1 MKRKL
6 MSTRITAVIL
16 AAVLAVVMLAGC
28 GPKETVTTA
37 ATTAAPK
44 EDEAGV
50 SKTLAA
56 LREKGKIVVGSS
68 NDAPFAY
75 IDVATD
81 KFSGIDAEIM
91 IEIAKRLGI
100 DEVEMKIVEWDSLIL
115 ELNNNSI
122 DIIADAMYI
131 TETRKEQIYFTDIW
145 YSEADAVVIP
155 ADSDLNGME
164 DLKDCVVA
172 AQTGSEFLETVQ
184 GWASEGL
191 IKDVAMYAEPD
202 ELLLAVNTGKVD
214 ACLVDDIIAYYI
226 IENNKSLALKLLPG
240 YESEDEGMI
249 GAAVTK
255 ADPDFLKE
263 LNDTLNGMK
272 EDGSLMAILEGYGL
286 TANFIGVEEGK
297 TTNK

>member
-1 MKRKL
+1 
-6 MSTRITAVIL
+6 
-16 AAVLAVVMLAGC
+16 
-28 GPKETVTTA
+28 
-37 ATTAAPK
+37 
-44 EDEAGV
+44 
-50 SKTLAA
+50 
-56 LREKGKIVVGSS
+56 
-68 NDAPFAY
+68 
-75 IDVATD
+75 
-81 KFSGIDAEIM
+81 M

-115 ELNNNSI
+115 ELNSGSI

-131 TETRKEQIYFTDIW
+131 TETRKEQVYFTDIW

-155 ADSDLNGME
+155 ADSPLNSME

-184 GWASEGL
+184 GWADAGL

-249 GAAVTK
+249 GAAVPK
-255 ADPDFLKE
+255 SDPDFLKE

-272 EDGSLMAILEGYGL
+272 EDGTLEKILEGYGL
-286 TANFIGVEEGK
+286 TANFVGVEEGK

>member
-1 MKRKL
+1 MTRKI
-6 MSTRITAVIL
+6 MSRRFFAVIF
-16 AAVLAVVMLAGC
+16 AAIIAAGSLIGC
-28 GPKETVTTA
+28 GSAGTA
-37 ATTAAPK
+37 TAAPGS
-44 EDEAGV
+44 DGNV
-50 SKTLAA
+50 SKTLAS

-91 IEIAKRLGI
+91 KEIAKRLGI
-100 DEVEMKIVEWDSLIL
+100 DEVEMKVVEWDSLIL

-131 TETRKEQIYFTDIW
+131 TDTRKEQVYFTDIW

-155 ADSDLNGME
+155 ADSPLNSFE
-164 DLKDCVVA
+164 DLKDCTVA
-172 AQTGSEFLETVQ
+172 AQTGSEFLTTVQ
-184 GWASEGL
+184 GWADEGL

-214 ACLVDDIIAYYI
+214 ACLVDDIIASYI
-226 IENNKSLALKLLPG
+226 IENNKSLTLKLLPG
-240 YESEDEGMI
+240 YESADEGMI

-255 ADPDFLKE
+255 SDPDFLKE

-272 EDGSLMAILEGYGL
+272 EDGSLMKILESYGL
-286 TANFIGVEEGK
+286 TANFVGVDEGK